1 MLVPLVL
8 AAASIAVATPLSSN
22 AIVVSENVPTDAGP
36 SVLQPFVSFSIEF
49 AFFPDYAGNKSHPNV
64 FSKNLLD
71 NLGNLQG
78 AQPIIRVGGNTQYAH
93 RRTKAI
99 ITFTLIH
106 DINQRTRDYALYNQS
121 LKTATNGTIIPS
133 KSTDYPTMLYIGP
146 SYFESYS
153 TWPGTKF
160 THGFNLGKNGSEGLD
175 TLRAT
180 VPLACKALQGG
191 KLAYWELGNEP
202 DLYKTSAQGPVRPS
216 NWTEK
221 DYVNEWL
228 TKTELIKKELEKSCP
243 DMADNATYQYIA
255 PSFAGVSNSLNP
267 VTTWRDGLNTDHDI
281 ALNSEHN
288 YIGGATQPGVTLQ
301 HTLMNH
307 TSTVKS
313 VAQHVNVSRILSSDH
328 LTPNI
333 PYILGET
340 NSLYNEGAPGL
351 SNAFGAALWGID
363 FNLYC
368 ASQGIRRTHM
378 HQGLDYRYD
387 SWQPIQTNKTTI
399 GTKPPYYGNVFV
411 AEMVHGGDDVQI
423 VNLPLKEETEAA
435 YAAYVKDKLER
446 IAVVNLVEYNY
457 TEADPTAERPSATY
471 TFQVPSTKDTLS
483 VQRLSANGSNAIT
496 GVTWDGWSYNYEL
509 DQGKPVRLHNVTV
522 GETVPVQKGGI
533 VEIEV
538 PYSSAVIL
546 NL

>member
-1 MLVPLVL
+1 MLVPVIL
-8 AAASIAVATPLSSN
+8 AAASVAVATPLSSN
-22 AIVVSENVPTDAGP
+22 AVAVSEKVPADAGP
-36 SVLQPFVSFSIEF
+36 PVLQPFVGFSIEF
-49 AFFPDYAGNKSHPNV
+49 AFFPDFAGNKSQPNI

-71 NLGNLQG
+71 NIGNIQG
-78 AQPIIRVGGNTQYAH
+78 AQPIIRVGGNTQ
-93 RRTKAI
+93 
-99 ITFTLIH
+99 
-106 DINQRTRDYALYNQS
+106 DYALYDPS
-121 LKTATNGTIIPS
+121 LKSATYGTIVPS
-133 KSTDYPTMLYIGP
+133 KSTDYPTILSIGP
-146 SYFESYS
+146 SYFESYA

-160 THGFNLGKNGSEGLD
+160 SHGFNLGKNGSEGTD
-175 TLRAT
+175 TLLAT

-221 DYVNEWL
+221 DYVDEWL
-228 TKTELIKKELEKSCP
+228 TKTRLIKSALEKSCP
-243 DMADNATYQYIA
+243 DMVNDSKYQYIA

-267 VTTWRDGLNTDHDI
+267 VTTWREGLNTDHDI

-307 TSTVKS
+307 TSTANS
-313 VAQHVNVSRILSSDH
+313 VAQHVNVSRILSSEN
-328 LTPNI
+328 LTPGI

-351 SNAFGAALWGID
+351 SNAFGAALWGVD

-378 HQGLDYRYD
+378 HQGLDYRYNA
-387 SWQPIQTNKTTI
+387 WQPIQTNKTTI
-399 GTKPPYYGNVFV
+399 GTKAPYYGNVFV
-411 AEMVHGGDDVQI
+411 AEMVRGGDDVQI
-423 VNLPLKEETEAA
+423 VNLPLQKETEAA
-435 YAAYVKDKLER
+435 YAAYVDDRLER

-457 TEADPTAERPSATY
+457 TDANPTAERPSAKY
-471 TFQVPSTKDTLS
+471 TFQIPSANGTLT
-483 VQRLSANGSNAIT
+483 VQRLSANGSNAVT
-496 GVTWDGWSYNYEL
+496 GITWDGWSYNYEL
-509 DQGKPVRLHNVTV
+509 DEGKPVRLHNVTV